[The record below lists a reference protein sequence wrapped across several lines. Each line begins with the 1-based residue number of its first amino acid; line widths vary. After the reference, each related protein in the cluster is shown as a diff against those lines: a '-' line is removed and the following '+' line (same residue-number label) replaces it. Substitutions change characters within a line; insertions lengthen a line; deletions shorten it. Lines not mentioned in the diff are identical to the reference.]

1 MEPLLPSMIRADLER
16 ALGDSE
22 LIVLHSAPR
31 SIGRVVGGIESVAN
45 VLLDVLG
52 DRTLVFPT
60 FTTQRTDP
68 STWAYPSAPPE
79 LWEQIRQEIPLFDPR
94 TSPPRGM
101 GSLVGLLWTR
111 AERSFHP
118 VESVA
123 AIGPRARELVS
134 PHPIDDPMGPR
145 SPWARL
151 YEHDARV
158 VLLGVGLSS
167 CSILHHAERMAEV
180 PYLEATAYAMP
191 LAPLEPGG
199 ERAWIEVESGNNCSE
214 GFPRLEPRLRIAG
227 LVSETMVG
235 RASTMSFSARTL
247 VDAAKAVLE
256 DEPYFLLCDLPEC
269 PFCPAARPDD
279 TPSSER

>member
-16 ALGDSE
+16 ALGSSE
-22 LIVLHSAPR
+22 IVVLHSAPR

-45 VLLDVLG
+45 VLLEVLG
-52 DRTLVFPT
+52 ERTLVFPT

-68 STWAYPSAPPE
+68 STWAFPSVPREMWAA
-79 LWEQIRQEIPLFDPR
+79 IREEIPLFDPR

-101 GSLVGLLWTR
+101 GSLVNLLWPR

-118 VESVA
+118 VESIA
-123 AIGPRARELVS
+123 AIGPRAREIVS
-134 PHPIDDPMGPR
+134 RHPIDDPMGPR

-151 YEHDARV
+151 YDHDARV
-158 VLLGVGLSS
+158 VLLGVTLSS

-199 ERAWIEVESGNNCSE
+199 ERIWVEVESGNNCSE
-214 GFPRLEPRLRIAG
+214 GFPNLEPRLRIASLLEETNVG
-227 LVSETMVG
+227 MARTLVS
-235 RASTMSFSARTL
+235 SARSL
-247 VDAAKAVLE
+247 VDAAKAVLA
-256 DEPYFLLCDLPEC
+256 DEPYSLLCDLPEC
-269 PFCPAARPDD
+269 PFCPAARGD
-279 TPSSER
+279 TPPAER

>member
-1 MEPLLPSMIRADLER
+1 MIRADLER
-16 ALGDSE
+16 ALGSNE
-22 LIVLHSAPR
+22 IIVLHSAPR
-31 SIGRVVGGIESVAN
+31 SVGRVVGGIEAVAN
-45 VLLDVLG
+45 VILDVLG

-68 STWAYPSAPPE
+68 STWAYPSAPEE
-79 LWEQIRQEIPLFDPR
+79 LWAQIRDEIPLFDPR

-101 GSLVGLLWTR
+101 GSLVSLLWTR

-118 VESVA
+118 VESIA

-151 YEHDARV
+151 YDHDARV

-191 LAPLEPGG
+191 IEIDG
-199 ERAWIEVESGNNCSE
+199 ERTWIEVESGNNCSE

-227 LVSETMVG
+227 LLEETSVG
-235 RASTMSFSARTL
+235 RASAMSFSARNL

-269 PFCPAARPDD
+269 PFCPAARGEAPDD
-279 TPSSER
+279 TPRVER